1 MFAVV
6 KTGGKQYK
14 VSQGDII
21 DIEKIDGEVGASV
34 ELGPVLLT
42 SDGKGAAE
50 IGKPELEGKSVSAR
64 IIAQGKGEKV
74 VILKHLKRKDS
85 RKKQGHRQR
94 LTTVEIVSIN

>member
-21 DIEKIDGEVGASV
+21 DIEKIDGEVGAGV

-42 SDGKGAAE
+42 SDGNGSVE

-64 IIAQGKGEKV
+64 IVAQGKGEKV

-85 RKKQGHRQR
+85 RKKQGHRQH
-94 LTTVEIVSIN
+94 LTTVEIISIN